1 VFFSAGKSFY
11 HDSFSF
17 KTILA
22 LTKYNQSL
30 ACVQDL
36 WRRLAEEGVSLFL
49 SPLASTTRG
58 LASKLI
64 NPPTAQMPR
73 LIIGDRRYGG

>member
-1 VFFSAGKSFY
+1 MFFSVGKSFD

-22 LTKYNQSL
+22 VTKYNQSL
-30 ACVQDL
+30 ACVEDL
-36 WRRLAEEGVSLFL
+36 WRRFAEEGVSLFP
-49 SPLASTTRG
+49 SPLASATRG

-73 LIIGDRRYGG
+73 LIIGGRRYGK